1 MYQESDTIE
10 LKRELN
16 KNIKKEIVAF
26 ANTKGGTIFIGIDDD
41 GSIIGLNNANKNVE
55 AISSII
61 HDGIINDLTPYCNI
75 EIQNVDNKEII
86 AIHITSAP
94 NKPYY
99 IAEKGLKPS
108 GVYLRLGSSS
118 INATDEIIR
127 KMIVDN
133 KTVSFEKDISNN
145 QELTFNYAKTVF
157 EENNILF
164 DTNKYKSLKL
174 ITDQKFNNLALLLS
188 DQNPYTIKC
197 AVFDG
202 KDKTFFKDRKEFTGS
217 CFKQIND
224 AFEYLNLVNRI
235 ASTFEGLIR
244 IDKKDYPDFSL
255 REALLNSIIHR
266 TYYYDASI
274 LLSIFDDRIEINSI
288 GGLLGTLTLNDVYNG
303 VSESRNPNLA
313 ELFHRLNYVENYG
326 TGIGRILKE
335 YKDDEVKP
343 SIELSENVFRITL
356 PNRNYVEVNDN
367 SDDRDLSQEEIII
380 EYLKNNDTITRET
393 FEQLLNLSKSGSRYL
408 IGKMIDNNLIVQKGT
423 GRSTYYELK

>member
-1 MYQESDTIE
+1 MYKESETIE

-26 ANTKGGTIFIGIDDD
+26 ANTKGGTIFIGVDDD
-41 GSIIGLNNANKNVE
+41 GNIIGLNNASKDVE
-55 AISSII
+55 AISNII

-75 EIQNVDNKEII
+75 EIQNIDGKEII

-127 KMIVDN
+127 KMIVEHN
-133 KTVSFEKDISNN
+133 TNSFETDISVN
-145 QELTFNYAKTVF
+145 QELTFDYTKAILEKHNFLF
-157 EENNILF
+157 EA
-164 DTNKYKSLKL
+164 NKYKTLKL
-174 ITDQKFNNLALLLS
+174 ITDEKFNNLALLLS

-197 AVFDG
+197 AIFEG
-202 KDKTFFKDRKEFTGS
+202 KNKTIFKDRKEFSGS
-217 CFKQIND
+217 CLKQINE

-235 ASTFEGLIR
+235 SSTIKGLIR
-244 IDKKDYPDFSL
+244 IDKKDYPDYSL

-266 TYYYDASI
+266 NYYFDGSI

-288 GGLLGTLTLNDVYNG
+288 GGLLGNLTLNDIYNG

-326 TGIGRILKE
+326 TGIGRIMNE
-335 YKDDEVKP
+335 YSNDNIKP
-343 SIELSENVFRITL
+343 LIEISENVFKITL
-356 PNRNYVEVNDN
+356 PNRNYKENIDSGN
-367 SDDRDLSQEEIII
+367 NASSPEELII
-380 EYLKNNDTITRET
+380 EYLKNNNMITRET
-393 FEQLLNLSKSGSRYL
+393 IEQLLNLSKSGSRK
-408 IGKMIDNNLIVQKGT
+408 IINKMIENEYIISNGT
-423 GRSTYYELK
+423 GKNTYYVLKK